1 MAEQQEDR
9 NFFGRLKKLFSTTA
23 IVRVDS
29 DGKRKVVDV
38 DERQV
43 NTNLLQLKDRYTKL
57 QRSFYET
64 HSGAQSMAYHQVRR
78 ELFRDYDAMDSD
90 PILAS
95 ALDIYADECLGGDTI
110 IPLLDGSKITI
121 GELYKSGERDFWVY
135 GLDKSGN
142 FIPAKVDKVA
152 YNGTKSVKKIIL
164 EDDTEIYATDD
175 HIWVNGQSELVKTK
189 ELKIGDGLYTL
200 STKISNISNMSGYE
214 QIQTSSKK
222 YEFTHRIV
230 GNSIPN
236 LIEQKT
242 DINRPV
248 LHHKSFDKKNNDPNH
263 LEYMEWD
270 DHIKLHR
277 DANLKMW
284 EYRYNHTDKIKKIIQ
299 SIKNGHDRYWTDEL
313 KKTVSIRQKEF
324 MKKFVSSLSNE
335 ERCIKWGRSGSRNG
349 MYGKGYKLSGDKNGR
364 WLSDVN
370 RADLIDMDV
379 VVDILYNHYNGGRD
393 NAKSILKEHNIQ
405 LNNQQFNLLCNRICS
420 EYKIRT
426 IKQLKRKINY
436 LKYNTL
442 ITNLRHATLSF
453 DKNPL
458 RNYTELCNDI
468 GTTVKIM
475 NDVLH
480 EAGYKNF
487 SDFTKS
493 TNHRIKS
500 ISTESIEMDVYDLVN
515 AGDNHIYAIET
526 NDGGKLFTHNCTT
539 KNEYGEVL
547 QIKSS
552 NENVK
557 EILHNLFYDILN
569 VEFNLWPWTRN
580 LTKYGDFFLGL
591 EIAEGK
597 GVINVVPQSVYY
609 AERLEGYD
617 PNNANSVKFKVEQDR
632 TGKID
637 WENYEMAHFRLLSD
651 TNFLPYGKSM
661 VESARRIWKQLT
673 LMEDAM
679 LIHRIMRA
687 PEKRVFKIDIG
698 NINPTEVDNYMQ
710 RIINKMKKVPFV
722 DKNTGDYNLKY
733 NMQNLTE
740 DFFLPVRGGD
750 SGTSID
756 NLGGLEYAATEDI
769 EFLQKKL
776 FAALKV
782 PKAYLSYDE
791 NINGK
796 ATLAAE
802 DVRFARTIER
812 IQRTLVSELTKIAIV
827 HLAAQGIDDSEM
839 VNFEL
844 SLTNPSTIYEQEKV
858 NLWSEKVRLASDM
871 QALKMLSKDW
881 VYSNLFGMSDAD
893 RDDEKVKLIND
904 LKDSFRYNAIESDGN
919 DPAAEKEP
927 TKVEDELEELKKE
940 ISNRG
945 SGGAQGGRP
954 REGNTYGK
962 DKHPYGRDPLGDK
975 ENHEERK
982 RETFANKNS
991 KKIAREYING
1001 ISSKKRIINEK
1012 KDFLD
1017 DKNLLDDDKI

>member
-38 DERQV
+38 DERQM
-43 NTNLLQLKDRYTKL
+43 NTNILQLKDRYTKL

-64 HSGAQSMAYHQVRR
+64 HAGAQSMAYHQVRR
-78 ELFRDYDAMDSD
+78 ELFRDYDAMDND
-90 PILAS
+90 PIIAS
-95 ALDIYADECLGGDTI
+95 ALDIYADE
-110 IPLLDGSKITI
+110 S
-121 GELYKSGERDFWVY
+121 
-135 GLDKSGN
+135 
-142 FIPAKVDKVA
+142 
-152 YNGTKSVKKIIL
+152 
-164 EDDTEIYATDD
+164 
-175 HIWVNGQSELVKTK
+175 
-189 ELKIGDGLYTL
+189 
-200 STKISNISNMSGYE
+200 
-214 QIQTSSKK
+214 
-222 YEFTHRIV
+222 
-230 GNSIPN
+230 
-236 LIEQKT
+236 
-242 DINRPV
+242 
-248 LHHKSFDKKNNDPNH
+248 
-263 LEYMEWD
+263 
-270 DHIKLHR
+270 
-277 DANLKMW
+277 
-284 EYRYNHTDKIKKIIQ
+284 
-299 SIKNGHDRYWTDEL
+299 
-313 KKTVSIRQKEF
+313 
-324 MKKFVSSLSNE
+324 
-335 ERCIKWGRSGSRNG
+335 
-349 MYGKGYKLSGDKNGR
+349 
-364 WLSDVN
+364 
-370 RADLIDMDV
+370 
-379 VVDILYNHYNGGRD
+379 
-393 NAKSILKEHNIQ
+393 
-405 LNNQQFNLLCNRICS
+405 
-420 EYKIRT
+420 
-426 IKQLKRKINY
+426 
-436 LKYNTL
+436 
-442 ITNLRHATLSF
+442 
-453 DKNPL
+453 
-458 RNYTELCNDI
+458 
-468 GTTVKIM
+468 
-475 NDVLH
+475 
-480 EAGYKNF
+480 
-487 SDFTKS
+487 
-493 TNHRIKS
+493 
-500 ISTESIEMDVYDLVN
+500 
-515 AGDNHIYAIET
+515 
-526 NDGGKLFTHNCTT
+526 TT

-617 PNNANSVKFKVEQDR
+617 PNNSNYVKFKVEQDR

-710 RIINKMKKVPFV
+710 KIINKMKKVPFV

-791 NINGK
+791 NVNGK

-812 IQRTLVSELTKIAIV
+812 IQRTIVSELTKIAIV

-858 NLWSEKVRLASDM
+858 NLWSEKVRLATDM

-881 VYSNLFGMSDAD
+881 VYSNLFGMSDSD
-893 RDDEKVKLIND
+893 RDEEKVKLIND
-904 LKDSFRYNAIESDGN
+904 LKDTFRYNSIENEGN

-940 ISNRG
+940 IGNRG
-945 SGGAQGGRP
+945 SGGAEGGRP

-982 RETFANKNS
+982 RETFTNKNS
-991 KKIAREYING
+991 KTIAREYING
-1001 ISSKKRIINEK
+1001 ISAKKRIINEK